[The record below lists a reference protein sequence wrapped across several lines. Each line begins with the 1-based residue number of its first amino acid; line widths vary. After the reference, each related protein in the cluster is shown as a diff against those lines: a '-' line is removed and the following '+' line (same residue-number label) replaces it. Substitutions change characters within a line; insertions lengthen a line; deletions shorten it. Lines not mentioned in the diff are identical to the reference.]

1 MKEAKDLAITL
12 IGSALL
18 LLGVSSLTQCS
29 AASRPPSAANNAA
42 AGPGRETSAGGQAQR
57 EEAAGTPKSAREVDE
72 DEGQD
77 ERQKIQRVGHALQT
91 IGANPEMRKTLGIPQ

>member
-1 MKEAKDLAITL
+1 MNEGRDLAVTL
-12 IGSALL
+12 IASALL

-29 AASRPPSAANNAA
+29 AASRPATTAITADAAR
-42 AGPGRETSAGGQAQR
+42 GRETSGGGEAER
-57 EEAAGTPKSAREVDE
+57 EEAAGTPKSARELDE
-72 DEGQD
+72 DEGQE